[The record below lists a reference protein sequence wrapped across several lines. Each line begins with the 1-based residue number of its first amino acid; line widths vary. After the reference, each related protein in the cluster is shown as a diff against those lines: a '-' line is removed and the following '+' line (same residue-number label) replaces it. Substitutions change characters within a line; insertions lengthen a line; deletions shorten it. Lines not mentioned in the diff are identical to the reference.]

1 MKMMKLFFNCGCG
14 IFLIM
19 TSNLLQADEE
29 FFNGKDFKGWSAN
42 DMSYWSVQDGAIVGT
57 KGDQRIEGNQFLWY
71 ERKVRDFRLTLSVRQ
86 TPFAANGGIQFRS
99 ERQLNGSAIGYQ
111 ADIGKG
117 WWGSLYHEHGCKML
131 AKNPDTEDEN
141 LKPEDW
147 NRYEILAVGH
157 RIWLAINGRITV
169 AVHDPIGELDG
180 QISLQI
186 HGGMPQKIIYRDLG
200 LVENPKIQLQGMK
213 ELELEKLLS
222 FAPKGYSKPNEK

>member
-99 ERQLNGSAIGYQ
+99 ERQPNGSAIGYQ
-111 ADIGKG
+111 AD
-117 WWGSLYHEHGCKML
+117 
-131 AKNPDTEDEN
+131 
-141 LKPEDW
+141 
-147 NRYEILAVGH
+147 
-157 RIWLAINGRITV
+157 ITV

>member
-1 MKMMKLFFNCGCG
+1 MKLPFYCRCT
-14 IFLIM
+14 IFLII
-19 TSNLLQADEE
+19 TSSFLEADKL

-71 ERKVRDFRLTLSVRQ
+71 ERKVKDFRLTLSVRQ

-99 ERQLNGSAIGYQ
+99 ERRSNGSAVGYQ

-117 WWGSLYHEHGCKML
+117 WWGSLYHEHGRKML
-131 AKNPDTEDEN
+131 AKNPNTEGEN

-157 RIWLAINGRITV
+157 RIWLAINDRITV
-169 AVHDPIGELDG
+169 AVRDPIGELDG

-186 HGGMPQKIIYRDLG
+186 HGGMPQKIIYRDLR
-200 LVENPKIQLQGMK
+200 LVEKPKIQLLGMK
-213 ELELEKLLS
+213 ELELEKHLS
-222 FAPKGYSKPNEK
+222 LAPKGHSMTSEK